1 MKSDST
7 FLLEHAAWP
16 AFVMETSGTIRHANQ
31 AAIALFGPKLDGES
45 VSLAALWDES
55 DETLEQFLA
64 RLDRTALPIVRM
76 RFMVRGGAVAWYATH
91 ISPVR
96 DTQRRYL
103 VQLIAEHP
111 LPPTGLE
118 GIGGAM
124 PLGVGAAPSAPLAPL
139 TPAGPGPGSD
149 TLFIHKQ
156 KLDCALHLAR
166 TVSLDFNNALAG
178 IMAHSSLL
186 LGVAE
191 RDHPWRP
198 VLVEIEKAAHRGAE
212 ITHQLALFGRP
223 EKDGGI
229 RPAANLN
236 AVLRR
241 VVENLGQNRPDTIV
255 WSLQLDPQ
263 LYSAKFDEP
272 KLQQAF
278 ARIIENSLE
287 ATAERG
293 AIGISSS
300 NLEVTVPLHDESV
313 ELPPGSYVRVEIS
326 DDGPGIP
333 PQLLPRIFEP
343 FFTTKDG
350 HRGLGL
356 AWVYGIVTN
365 HRGLVAVSSQPGRGT
380 STRIYLPATRQRL
393 ADTGGRL
400 EDLRGEETIL
410 LVDDEE
416 LILAMGQVV
425 LGGFGYRVLTASS
438 GAQAF
443 EVLEKSAWPIDLV
456 VTDLVMPQMS
466 GHEFA
471 EQMQLRL
478 PGVPLLYIS
487 GLVRGEGTEGESFL
501 HKPFSSQE
509 LLTRVRQL
517 LAARR
522 VQEA

>member
-1 MKSDST
+1 MKADSS

-16 AFVMETSGTIRHANQ
+16 TFVMETSGTIRHANQ
-31 AAIALFGPKLDGES
+31 AAIGLFGPKLDGES

-64 RLDRTALPIVRM
+64 RLERTALPILRM
-76 RFMVRGGAVAWYATH
+76 RFLVRGGAVAWYATH
-91 ISPVR
+91 ICPIR

-103 VQLIAEHP
+103 FQLIAEQP
-111 LPPTGLE
+111 LPSTGLE
-118 GIGGAM
+118 GIGGTSA
-124 PLGVGAAPSAPLAPL
+124 PSLPVAASAAPAAPA
-139 TPAGPGPGSD
+139 PGSD
-149 TLFIHKQ
+149 TVFIHKQ

-186 LGVAE
+186 LGVSE
-191 RDHPWRP
+191 RGHPWRP
-198 VLVEIEKAAHRGAE
+198 ALVEIEKAAHRGAE

-241 VVENLGQNRPDTIV
+241 VVELLGQNRPDTIA

-263 LYSAKFDEP
+263 LYCAKFDEA

-287 ATAERG
+287 AIAERG
-293 AIGISSS
+293 AIHLSSS
-300 NLEVTVPLHDESV
+300 NLEVTIPLRDEAV
-313 ELPPGSYVRVEIS
+313 ELPRGSYVRVEIS

-333 PQLLPRIFEP
+333 APLLPRIFEP

-356 AWVYGIVTN
+356 AWVYGIITN

-400 EDLRGEETIL
+400 EDLRGDETIL

-443 EVLEKSAWPIDLV
+443 EVLAKATWPIDLV

-471 EQMQLRL
+471 EQIQLRL

-487 GLVRGEGTEGESFL
+487 GLVRGEAADGETFL
-501 HKPFSSQE
+501 QKPFSSQE

-517 LAARR
+517 LAARTEGAR
-522 VQEA
+522 A